1 MILTAHITE
10 QNQPLGSVHG
20 VVVKLGEA
28 EKLVWKIQGRF
39 LVMSECFVV
48 FRVNKKVIIS
58 HISKVAQAMKQFFL
72 LPTNCT
78 NKTLR

>member
-20 VVVKLGEA
+20 VVVKPGEA

-58 HISKVAQAMKQFFL
+58 HLSKVAHGYEAVFSS
-72 LPTNCT
+72 P
-78 NKTLR
+78 NKLY